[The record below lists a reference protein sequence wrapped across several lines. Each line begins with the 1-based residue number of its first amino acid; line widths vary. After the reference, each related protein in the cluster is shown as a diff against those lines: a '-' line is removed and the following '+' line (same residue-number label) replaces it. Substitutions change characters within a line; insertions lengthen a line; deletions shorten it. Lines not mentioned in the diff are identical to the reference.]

1 LRDIALEGK
10 VESVIDESADVPS
23 LETVSELEYWVLKA
37 DVLKTAL
44 ELDIFTVIHQGHN
57 TLNSIVRALELDSR
71 GLGILLDALCPLGF
85 LQKTSSTYG
94 LTPVSETYFVRGKET
109 FYGDWILRTQFAW
122 QTRSQ
127 SADAVRKGQAV
138 GGDYSNP
145 DKEDEWVMDYS
156 PALLRWRK
164 AAATALKRWHSLGI
178 DDTGCPAPRILDV
191 ACGSGVK
198 TMAIGLENKN
208 ARIALLDSP
217 KMLRLACRLADIM
230 GVRKQ
235 IELCPG
241 DLANA
246 EIEKEGFDIIHFGL
260 ILYYYR
266 DHMLLD
272 ILQRAYEGLKHGG
285 TLVINEYFADEN
297 RCENETALL
306 VSYQLLLF
314 APNSEVRSFI
324 DYRKILETVG
334 YSDVELHN
342 DTLLTAKK
350 GS

>member
-1 LRDIALEGK
+1 M
-10 VESVIDESADVPS
+10 IDENADVPS

-44 ELDIFTVIHQGHN
+44 ELDIFTVISQGHN
-57 TLNSIVRALELDSR
+57 TVNIIARALELDSR
-71 GLGILLDALCPLGF
+71 GLSILLDALCPLGF
-85 LQKTSSTYG
+85 LKKSGSAYE

-109 FYGDWILRTQFAW
+109 FYGDWTLRTQIAW

-127 SADAVRKGQAV
+127 SANAVRTGHAV
-138 GGDYSNP
+138 GGDYSDP

-164 AAATALKRWHSLGI
+164 AADTALKRWHSLGI
-178 DDTGCPAPRILDV
+178 DDLGCPAPRILDV

-198 TMAIGLENKN
+198 TLAIGLENKN
-208 ARIALLDSP
+208 ARVVLLDSP
-217 KMLRLACRLADIM
+217 KMLQLACRLADIM
-230 GVRKQ
+230 DVRKQ

-241 DLANA
+241 DLAKT
-246 EIEKEGFDIIHFGL
+246 EIEREGFDIIHFGL

-266 DHMLLD
+266 EQRLFN
-272 ILQRAYEGLKHGG
+272 ILRKAYRGLKPGG
-285 TLVINEYFADEN
+285 MLVINEYLADEN

-314 APNSEVRSFI
+314 APDSEVRSFG
-324 DYRKILETVG
+324 DYRKILEAVG
-334 YSDVELHN
+334 FSDISLH
-342 DTLLTAKK
+342 DETLLTARK
-350 GS
+350 GDNPMG

>member
-1 LRDIALEGK
+1 M
-10 VESVIDESADVPS
+10 IDENADIPT
-23 LETVSELEYWVLKA
+23 LEAVSELEYWVLKA

-44 ELDIFTVIHQGHN
+44 ELDVFTAINQGHN
-57 TLNSIVRALELDSR
+57 SLNAIAKTLELDPR
-71 GLGILLDALCPLGF
+71 GLSILLDALCPLGF
-85 LQKTSSTYG
+85 LQKSNSTYR

-109 FYGDWILRTQFAW
+109 FYGDWTLRTQIAW
-122 QTRSQ
+122 PTRIQ
-127 SADAVRKGQAV
+127 STVAVRTGQAV

-156 PALLRWRK
+156 SALLRWRK
-164 AAATALKRWHSLGI
+164 TADMVLKRWHSLGV
-178 DDTGCPAPRILDV
+178 DDTNYPNPRILDV

-198 TMAIGLENKN
+198 TLSIGLENKN

-217 KMLRLACRLADIM
+217 KMLQLASRLADIM

-241 DLANA
+241 DIANA

-266 DHMLLD
+266 DQRLID
-272 ILQRAYEGLKHGG
+272 ILQRAYSGLKPGG
-285 TLVINEYFADEN
+285 MLVINEYFADEN

-306 VSYQLLLF
+306 VAYQLLLF
-314 APNSEVRSFI
+314 APDSEVRSFR
-324 DYRKILETVG
+324 DYEKILESVG
-334 YSDVELHN
+334 YSNILLHGE
-342 DTLLTAKK
+342 TLLTARK
-350 GS
+350 GD

>member
-1 LRDIALEGK
+1 
-10 VESVIDESADVPS
+10 VEFVIDENANVPS
-23 LETVSELEYWVLKA
+23 LEAVSELEYWVLKA
-37 DVLKTAL
+37 DILKTAL
-44 ELDIFTVIHQGHN
+44 ELDLFTVINRGHN
-57 TLNSIVRALELDSR
+57 TLDAIAKAQQLDSR
-71 GLGILLDALCPLGF
+71 GLSILLDALCPLGF
-85 LQKTSSTYG
+85 LQKSSSAYR

-109 FYGDWILRTQFAW
+109 FYGDWTLRTQIAW

-127 SADAVRKGQAV
+127 SANAVRTGHAV

-164 AAATALKRWHSLGI
+164 AADTALKRWHSLGI
-178 DDTGCPAPRILDV
+178 DEVGSPAPRILDV

-217 KMLRLACRLADIM
+217 KMLQLACRLADIM

-241 DLANA
+241 DLVNT

-266 DHMLLD
+266 EQRLFD
-272 ILQRAYEGLKHGG
+272 ILRKVYKGLKPGG
-285 TLVINEYFADEN
+285 MLVINEYLADEN

-306 VSYQLLLF
+306 AAYQLLLF
-314 APNSEVRSFI
+314 APDSEVRSFN
-324 DYRKILETVG
+324 DYKKILEAVG
-334 YSDVELHN
+334 YSNISLRG
-342 DTLLTAKK
+342 DTLLTARKR
-350 GS
+350 G

>member
-1 LRDIALEGK
+1 LCDITLEGE
-10 VESVIDESADVPS
+10 VESVIDDNSDVPS

-44 ELDIFTVIHQGHN
+44 ELDIFTVIYQGHN
-57 TLNSIVRALELDSR
+57 TLNALVRDQQLDPR

-85 LQKTSSTYG
+85 LRKTRSTYE

-109 FYGDWILRTQFAW
+109 FYGDWTLRTQIAW
-122 QTRSQ
+122 QTRGQ
-127 SADAVRKGQAV
+127 SAKAVKTGRAV
-138 GGDYSNP
+138 GGDYSDP

-164 AAATALKRWHSLGI
+164 AADTALKRWHSIGI
-178 DDTGCPAPRILDV
+178 NDMGCPAPRILDV
-191 ACGSGVK
+191 ACGSGIK
-198 TMAIGLENKN
+198 TMAIGLENKD

-217 KMLRLACRLADIM
+217 RMLQLACRLADIM
-230 GVRKQ
+230 GVRQQ

-241 DLANA
+241 DLTST
-246 EIEKEGFDIIHFGL
+246 EIEKRGFDIIHFGL

-266 DHMLLD
+266 KQRLCD
-272 ILQRAYEGLKHGG
+272 ILQRAYDGLKPGG
-285 TLVINEYFADEN
+285 MLVINEYFADEN

-314 APNSEVRSFI
+314 APDSEVRTFA
-324 DYRKILETVG
+324 DYRKILEGIG
-334 YSDVELHN
+334 YTNVSHPD
-342 DTLLTAKK
+342 DTLLTARK
-350 GS
+350 

>member
-1 LRDIALEGK
+1 MGF
-10 VESVIDESADVPS
+10 VIDENADVPS

-44 ELDIFTVIHQGHN
+44 ELDLFTVIHQGHD
-57 TLNSIVRALELDSR
+57 TLNAIVKVLKLDSR
-71 GLGILLDALCPLGF
+71 GLSILLDALCPLGF
-85 LQKTSSTYG
+85 LKKSGSSYE
-94 LTPVSETYFVRGKET
+94 LTAVSETYFVRGKET
-109 FYGDWILRTQFAW
+109 FYGDWTLRTQIAW

-127 SADAVRKGQAV
+127 SAGAVRTGHAV

-164 AAATALKRWHSLGI
+164 AADTALNRWHSLGI
-178 DDTGCPAPRILDV
+178 DNLGCPAPRILDV

-198 TMAIGLENKN
+198 TMAIAIENKN
-208 ARIALLDSP
+208 ARITLLDSP
-217 KMLRLACRLADIM
+217 KMLELASRLADIM

-241 DLANA
+241 DLVNT

-266 DHMLLD
+266 EQRLID
-272 ILQRAYEGLKHGG
+272 ILQRAYSGLKPGG
-285 TLVINEYFADEN
+285 MLVINEYFADEN

-306 VSYQLLLF
+306 VAYQLLLF
-314 APNSEVRSFI
+314 APNSEVRSFR
-324 DYRKILETVG
+324 DYEKILESVG
-334 YSDVELHN
+334 YSNISLHG
-342 DTLLTAKK
+342 DTLLTARK
-350 GS
+350 GT